1 MGRFEQLAAFLE
13 VVDQHGFSAAGQKL
27 GVVKSVLSR
36 RVSELETRLG
46 VKLLNRTTR
55 KLSLT
60 SAGEQLYQQMSVILP
75 ELVEAE
81 QKVSEEQLR
90 LTGALKI
97 TAPLSFG
104 YRHLSSVISEFILLH
119 PEIDVSLELNDREID
134 LVAEGY
140 DLAIRI
146 GDLNDSTLIAR
157 KLCQIRFVSVTSD
170 AYLELHGEPKHP
182 SELVNHEGLF
192 YSNVSDRH
200 QWQFVDKDNEVLTV
214 VPKQR
219 LRANNG
225 DFLVNAAMQ
234 GLGIFQSPTFLCDD
248 FRREGKLR
256 SILEDYQRPGLGMYA
271 VYPPGRLIPRRV
283 KLLVE
288 FLHEKFGDLPEWDK
302 GLP

>member
-1 MGRFEQLAAFLE
+1 MGRFEQLAAFVE

-60 SAGEQLYQQMSVILP
+60 GAGEQLYQQASVLLP
-75 ELVEAE
+75 ELLEAE
-81 QKVSEEQLR
+81 QKVSEEQLL

-104 YRHLSSVISEFILLH
+104 YRHLSSVISEFILEH

-146 GDLNDSTLIAR
+146 GELNDSTLIAR

-170 AYLELHGEPKHP
+170 SYLIKHGEPQHP
-182 SELVNHEGLF
+182 TDLVHHDGLF
-192 YSNVSDRH
+192 YSNASDRH
-200 QWQFVDKDNEVLTV
+200 QWQFVDKGEDIVVL
-214 VPKQR
+214 PKQR

-256 SILEDYQRPGLGMYA
+256 SILQEYQRPGLGMYA
-271 VYPPGRLIPRRV
+271 LYPPGRLIPRRV
-283 KLLVE
+283 RLLVD
-288 FLHEKFGDLPEWDK
+288 FLQEKFGDLPEWDK
-302 GLP
+302 GLL

>member
-1 MGRFEQLAAFLE
+1 MGRFEQLAAFVE

-36 RVSELETRLG
+36 RVSELEARLG

-55 KLSLT
+55 QLSLT
-60 SAGEQLYQQMSVILP
+60 GAGEHLYQQLSVLLP
-75 ELVEAE
+75 ELIEAE

-146 GDLNDSTLIAR
+146 GELNDSTLIAR

-170 AYLELHGEPKHP
+170 AYLELHGEPTHP

-200 QWQFVDKDNEVLTV
+200 QWQFVDDSGVLIV
-214 VPKQR
+214 VPRQR

-256 SILEDYQRPGLGMYA
+256 CILEGYQRPGLGMYA

-283 KLLVE
+283 KLLVD
-288 FLHEKFGDLPEWDK
+288 FLHEKFSDLPEWDK

>member
-1 MGRFEQLAAFLE
+1 MGRYEQLEAFIE
-13 VVDQHGFSAAGQKL
+13 VVEHHGFSAAGEKM

-60 SAGEQLYQQMSVILP
+60 GAGEQLYQQASILLT
-75 ELVEAE
+75 ELLEAE
-81 QKVSEEQLR
+81 QKVSEEQLS
-90 LTGALKI
+90 LTGGLKI

-104 YRHLSSVISEFILLH
+104 YRHLSSVISDFILEH
-119 PEIDVSLELNDREID
+119 PEIDVSLELNDREVD

-140 DLAIRI
+140 DLGIRI
-146 GDLNDSTLIAR
+146 GELHDSTLIAR

-170 AYLELHGEPKHP
+170 AYLNKHGEPQHP
-182 SELVNHEGLF
+182 SELADHDGLF

-200 QWQFVDKDNEVLTV
+200 QWQFVDKGEVLTV

-248 FRREGKLR
+248 FRRDGKLR
-256 SILEDYQRPGLGMYA
+256 TILQDYQRPGLGMYA
-271 VYPPGRLIPRRV
+271 LYPPGRLIPRRV
-283 KLLVE
+283 RMLVDC
-288 FLHEKFGDLPEWDK
+288 LQQQFGDLPEWDK
-302 GLP
+302 GLL